1 MQNSSI
7 GWKCKELKQWFIQ
20 VEVLTKIQIMPII
33 QEEFQHNP
41 FQMLIG
47 CIMLNQTSN
56 KNVRQVIYDF
66 FDRWPTPQAVIN
78 ADPDEIR
85 EMIRP
90 LGFYNIRT
98 NRIQQFAREYIEK
111 RFESAS
117 ELYGIG
123 KYANDS
129 YEIFIRGNRNVQPT
143 DHILIA
149 YLNGE
154 FIDQ

>member
-1 MQNSSI
+1 M
-7 GWKCKELKQWFIQ
+7 
-20 VEVLTKIQIMPII
+20 II
-33 QEEFQHNP
+33 QQEFQHDP
-41 FQMLIG
+41 WKMLIG

-66 FDRWPTPQAVIN
+66 FDRWPTPQSVIN
-78 ADPDEIR
+78 ANPEDIR
-85 EMIRP
+85 DLIRP

-98 NRIQQFAREYIEK
+98 GRIQRFSLEYIEK
-111 RFESAS
+111 RFINAS

-123 KYANDS
+123 KYADDS
-129 YEIFIRGNRNVQPT
+129 YEIFIKGNLNVNPT
-143 DHILIA
+143 DKILIR